1 MNRLTGVTLKRPS
14 GQDLHCAM
22 TYDALGRMTSRE
34 AVTASNG
41 IPQVTP
47 VFSQPVFDATK
58 VHALASATTAEGVFP
73 STSQTVTYTG
83 FDKVSMVKQ
92 GKDSLCYAYGYDRQR
107 ILMEEH
113 FDNTLRTKRYVGN
126 CEFVTEDNGNTTV
139 EYSHTYLTGPYGV
152 FAVAKRKNGNTELYY
167 VLKDNLGSWTVVTG
181 ETGIVKQELG
191 YDAWGNYRD
200 PDTWATYTAA
210 DSFDKPVFDRGFTGH
225 EHLYNFGLINM
236 NGRMYDPMMSSFLSA
251 DRFVQNPTTAQGFNR
266 YAYCM
271 NNPLRYVDPT
281 GWLAGGGV
289 GTYGEHPLWVPYY
302 VNDMI
307 TIDLPEVT
315 ILADNPS
322 LSNTYEYEDFEYTPN
337 ITSGGFDNGWGN
349 TSSWSSDRHL
359 RGSGGGNGNH
369 GGGIKYMLLDYH
381 QKYHHHRQTDVK
393 GCKIATARSYYQ
405 YFSGIDKGEADFS
418 TIANGMI
425 AVNNDTYLLE
435 YYEAC
440 GLNVDDGMNVT
451 IIEIGQQLEEGHP
464 YSIVLKG
471 ERASD
476 INHVVTMVGIYKE
489 NADSTLKVFI
499 KDPMQENGQYY
510 KWVDFREEIKDA
522 YFITGLKKHRL

>member
-1 MNRLTGVTLKRPS
+1 
-14 GQDLHCAM
+14 
-22 TYDALGRMTSRE
+22 
-34 AVTASNG
+34 
-41 IPQVTP
+41 
-47 VFSQPVFDATK
+47 
-58 VHALASATTAEGVFP
+58 
-73 STSQTVTYTG
+73 
-83 FDKVSMVKQ
+83 
-92 GKDSLCYAYGYDRQR
+92 
-107 ILMEEH
+107 
-113 FDNTLRTKRYVGN
+113 
-126 CEFVTEDNGNTTV
+126 
-139 EYSHTYLTGPYGV
+139 
-152 FAVAKRKNGNTELYY
+152 
-167 VLKDNLGSWTVVTG
+167 
-181 ETGIVKQELG
+181 
-191 YDAWGNYRD
+191 
-200 PDTWATYTAA
+200 
-210 DSFDKPVFDRGFTGH
+210 
-225 EHLYNFGLINM
+225 
-236 NGRMYDPMMSSFLSA
+236 
-251 DRFVQNPTTAQGFNR
+251 
-266 YAYCM
+266 
-271 NNPLRYVDPT
+271 
-281 GWLAGGGV
+281 
-289 GTYGEHPLWVPYY
+289 
-302 VNDMI
+302 
-307 TIDLPEVT
+307 
-315 ILADNPS
+315 
-322 LSNTYEYEDFEYTPN
+322 
-337 ITSGGFDNGWGN
+337 
-349 TSSWSSDRHL
+349 
-359 RGSGGGNGNH
+359 
-369 GGGIKYMLLDYH
+369 MLLDYH